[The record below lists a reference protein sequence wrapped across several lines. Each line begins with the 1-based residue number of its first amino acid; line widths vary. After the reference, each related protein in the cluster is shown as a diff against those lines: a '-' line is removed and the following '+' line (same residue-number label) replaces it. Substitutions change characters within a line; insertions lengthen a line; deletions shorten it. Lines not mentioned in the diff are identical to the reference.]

1 MPRLE
6 DLELQIKQTSAS
18 TNGIKN
24 ITDALGKLASSARAT
39 STSAKAIKSLG
50 DSMKSVSSSG
60 VTSQIKATSEQMEKM
75 STGASEAAKG
85 VESFKK
91 TVKTTTRHT
100 SGFGK
105 SLLTTPWNA
114 FKNKVTGVLKPLTN
128 LYNSFKRIAMYRA
141 LRTALKEITQGFAI
155 GVKNLYA
162 WSGLVGNSFKGT
174 MDSLATSMNYL
185 RNSLGAMISPLL
197 DALAPAVDILVDKF
211 VDLVNLVNQFFA
223 TMTGK
228 TTWRKALKTQKEYAD
243 NTDDAA
249 KAQARLNHQLM
260 AFDELNNISASSPS
274 GGGGGGNNDD
284 ASADDFEEVPLPDWA
299 KSIKDA
305 IDRGD
310 WAGAGSK
317 LAEKLNNL
325 VNNWDAEEFGNRLG
339 AKFESALEFFNS
351 FMEGTD
357 WESIGT
363 KLAGLVTGFLD
374 KIDADQLGKAITQ
387 KFKAIVSTIKGFV
400 WNVDLT
406 KLATALGT
414 AFNEIFSQDFMNDLG
429 MTIAGMFNQVVTFV
443 STWVDTVNWEEDA
456 KNLIGGLLTAIGN
469 IDWGNTGETI
479 GKLVAGIAAFI
490 VSAIDE
496 IVSHPETIISAIKD
510 LVSGIFDGI
519 WGEDGSGML
528 NIVKLT
534 GWVAG
539 IKLLFGGLQS
549 TFSSAFGSALTGGA
563 AEAFSA
569 TGSAATAVKGYMDTL
584 AGKLGTVALIV
595 GLTYI
600 IATSG
605 ELNTPEK
612 AAEKVEKENPFFN
625 AFEEGDSDAFKVGF
639 IDALKNDSEVKA
651 AYEANLYQW
660 GKDSA
665 HQDQNAAL
673 AAARKVYEAKFNLE
687 DSSNA
692 GGGGHKFW
700 WETVKDGLDDVSSSA
715 STAAKKVKQLPPS
728 DDDITRFKTQTEKEQ
743 GFLGLVEDSAATARK
758 KVKQLPPDDDNVSKF
773 KEQVAKER
781 SALIGDKNSVKS
793 AAKDAHDNGIA
804 KMGPTT
810 TDGNTFWTKV
820 KNNFTTH
827 LTGDS
832 NSFVAKAGVAGTAGV
847 NRLMPSKTDGNTF
860 WSALN
865 TNLTTHL
872 TGDKNSF
879 VAKADVAGTAGVK
892 RLTPSKTDGNNFWT
906 SLKNNFA
913 THLTGDKNSISSA
926 AGTASGKVAGIG
938 TELGKVTGSQ
948 YDLDID
954 YADVTGVSNAAKTT
968 YDYLSD
974 AAGKTWTIKAKGDFE
989 FKAVPSP
996 DGKGWMYASGGFP
1009 SVGSMFVAGE
1019 AGPELVGT
1027 INGRNAVVSGG
1038 EISGISDAVYDTGEA
1053 ETALLQQLLT
1063 VGRQLLAKSGQVTL
1077 APNAAAGKW
1086 VAQAQT
1092 AYARATGG

>member
-1 MPRLE
+1 
-6 DLELQIKQTSAS
+6 
-18 TNGIKN
+18 
-24 ITDALGKLASSARAT
+24 
-39 STSAKAIKSLG
+39 
-50 DSMKSVSSSG
+50 MKSVSASG
-60 VTSQIKATSEQMEKM
+60 VASQIKATSEQMEKM

-91 TVKTTTRHT
+91 TVKTATRHT

-114 FKNKVTGVLKPLTN
+114 FKSKIVGVLKPLSN

-155 GVKNLYA
+155 GVKHLYA
-162 WSGLVGNSFKGT
+162 WAGLVGNSFVGT

-185 RNSLGAMISPLL
+185 RNSLGAMVSPLL

-211 VDLVNLVNQFFA
+211 VDLINLVNQFFA
-223 TMTGK
+223 TMTGA
-228 TTWRKALKTQKEYAD
+228 TSWRKALKTQKEYAD

-260 AFDELNNISASSPS
+260 AFDELNNISVSNPS
-274 GGGGGGNNDD
+274 GRGGGGKNDD
-284 ASADDFEEVPLPDWA
+284 VSADDFEEVPLPDWA

-325 VNNWDAEEFGNRLG
+325 VNNWDAKGFGNRLG
-339 AKFESALEFFNS
+339 EKFESALEFFNS

-357 WESIGT
+357 WESVGT
-363 KLAGLVTGFLD
+363 KLAGFVTGFLD
-374 KIDADQLGKAITQ
+374 KIDAEQLGKAITQ

-429 MTIAGMFNQVVTFV
+429 MTIAGLFNQVVTFV
-443 STWVDTVNWEEDA
+443 STWVDTVDWEEDA
-456 KNLIGGLLTAIGN
+456 RNLIGGLMTAIKN
-469 IDWGNTGETI
+469 TNWSATGETI
-479 GKLVAGIAAFI
+479 GKIAAGIATFI

-496 IVSHPETIISAIKD
+496 IVSHPEMIISAIKD

-539 IKLLFGGLQS
+539 IKLLFGGLKS

-569 TGSAATAVKGYMDTL
+569 TGSAATAVKGYMDSF
-584 AGKLGTVALIV
+584 AGKLGTVALVV

-625 AFEEGDSDAFKVGF
+625 VFEEGDSDAFKAGF
-639 IDALKNDSEVKA
+639 IDALKNDPEVKA
-651 AYEANLYQW
+651 AYDSNLYQW

-673 AAARKVYEAKFNLE
+673 AAARKVFEAKFNLE
-687 DSSNA
+687 NSGSSGSGKKSWVKQFTDGLKGISNA
-692 GGGGHKFW
+692 A
-700 WETVKDGLDDVSSSA
+700 SSA
-715 STAAKKVKQLPPS
+715 S
-728 DDDITRFKTQTEKEQ
+728 
-743 GFLGLVEDSAATARK
+743 K
-758 KVKQLPPDDDNVSKF
+758 KVKQLPPDDDTVSKF
-773 KEQVAKER
+773 QTQTDKEKGY
-781 SALIGDKNSVKS
+781 LNGDKNSVKS
-793 AAKDAHDNGIA
+793 AAKDANDNGI
-804 KMGPTT
+804 KKIGPTK
-810 TDGNTFWTKV
+810 TDGNNFWTKV
-820 KNNFTTH
+820 KDNFTTH
-827 LTGDS
+827 LTGDKD
-832 NSFVAKAGVAGTAGV
+832 SFVAKAGVAGTAGV
-847 NRLMPSKTDGNTF
+847 KRLTPTKTDGNTF

-879 VAKADVAGTAGVK
+879 VAKADVAGTASINRLTPDKTDGNNYWTKLKDNFTTHLTGDKSSIVASADSAGSK
-892 RLTPSKTDGNNFWT
+892 TVSKLTPSKTDGNNFWT

-938 TELGKVTGSQ
+938 TELGKVTGSK
-948 YDLDID
+948 YGLDID
-954 YADVTGVSNAAKTT
+954 YSDVTGVSNAAKTT

-989 FKAVPSP
+989 FKAVP
-996 DGKGWMYASGGFP
+996 DENGGYWYAEGGFP
-1009 SVGSMFVAGE
+1009 SVGSMFIAGE

-1038 EISGISDAVYDTGEA
+1038 EISGISDAVYDTSEA
-1053 ETALLQQLLT
+1053 EAALLREQNALL
-1063 VGRQLLAKSGQVTL
+1063 RQLLAKSGNVTL
-1077 APNAAAGKW
+1077 APNAAAGRW
-1086 VAQAQT
+1086 VAQSQA